1 MKQAFLNLINMMLS
15 GMLVMLGFSSC
26 SEGDNPE
33 DIPLMYGSPH
43 GSYKVSG
50 LVTDVDGAPVK
61 GARIVVR
68 KYKADGQ
75 YLYFPNAS
83 DTTYTDNQGRY
94 EREGGSGAE
103 PSIRIVCDDPSGAY
117 ASDSTDCV
125 LKYEGRDGMWDM
137 GTAKVKAD
145 FKLRQNPDKE

>member
-50 LVTDVDGAPVK
+50 LVTDTDGAPVK
-61 GARIVVR
+61 DARIIVR

-75 YLYFPNAS
+75 YLYYPKAC
-83 DTTYTDNQGRY
+83 DTTYTDSQGRY
-94 EREGGSGAE
+94 EREGESGSE
-103 PSIRIVCDDPSGAY
+103 NSIRLVCDDPQGLLHPTPPTVFSNMRVATG
-117 ASDSTDCV
+117 
-125 LKYEGRDGMWDM
+125 GI
-137 GTAKVKAD
+137 
-145 FKLRQNPDKE
+145 